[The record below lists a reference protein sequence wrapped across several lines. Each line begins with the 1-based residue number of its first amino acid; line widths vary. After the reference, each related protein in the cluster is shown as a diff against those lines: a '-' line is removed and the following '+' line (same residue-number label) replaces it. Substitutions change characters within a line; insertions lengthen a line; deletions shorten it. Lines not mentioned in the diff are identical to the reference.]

1 MPIVHPLIGY
11 NVDEVVDMDNEIVCH
26 IIEWDC
32 SQTSTIDKAIVY
44 CLAQQFIEK
53 NNIKHQ
59 WCYVSCTHFHTH
71 LHMDTK
77 QL

>member
-1 MPIVHPLIGY
+1 
-11 NVDEVVDMDNEIVCH
+11 
-26 IIEWDC
+26 
-32 SQTSTIDKAIVY
+32 VY